1 MDSVPK
7 LPIGEWVERIVE
19 ALGQHKGILFDPIA
33 IIISGMVT
41 YFTEVLAAIPSVILI
56 LLFGALAWVFGGRSS
71 MFFTLLGLFLIANLG
86 YWDET
91 VETLG
96 LVIASA
102 LLSITVGIPAGIACA
117 RSDTFTKLVI
127 PLLDLMQT
135 MPAFVYL
142 IPAIFFF
149 GLGEV
154 PGVIASVIFALPP
167 IVRFTNLGIRQVPPE
182 LAEAADA
189 FGSSR
194 WQKLMKVQLP
204 LAKTTIMA
212 GVNQCI
218 MLALSMVVIA
228 AMIGAKG
235 LGADVYRA
243 VSQVDIGKGF
253 EAGLSIVIIAIV
265 LDRISQH
272 AKQKERKAL

>member
-7 LPIGEWVERIVE
+7 VPIDKWVEGFV
-19 ALGQHKGILFDPIA
+19 AFLGEYRGELFDPIDSV
-33 IIISGMVT
+33 ISGMLT
-41 YFTEVLAAIPSVILI
+41 FFSTVLTGVPFFIII
-56 LLFGALAWVFGGRSS
+56 LLFGALTWVFGKRNT
-71 MFFTLLGLFLIANLG
+71 MITTVIGLSLIYNLG
-86 YWDET
+86 YWENT
-91 VETLG
+91 METLG
-96 LVIASA
+96 LVIVSA
-102 LLSITVGIPAGIACA
+102 LVSIVVGIPAGILCA
-117 RSDTFTKLVI
+117 RHDAFRNLMTPV
-127 PLLDLMQT
+127 LDLMQT

-154 PGVIASVIFALPP
+154 PGVIASVIFAMPP
-167 IVRFTNLGIRQVPPE
+167 IVRLTNLGIRQVPQE

-189 FGSSR
+189 FGSTG
-194 WQKLMKVQLP
+194 WQKLWKVQLP
-204 LAKTTIMA
+204 LAKTTILA
-212 GVNQCI
+212 GINQCI

-243 VSQVDIGKGF
+243 ISQVDIGRGF

-265 LDRISQH
+265 LDRITQH
-272 AKQKERKAL
+272 AGQKERDTI